1 MKKYY
6 YITFLALLVITLL
19 QGYNIS
25 LQYKD
30 YVHNETDKV
39 NRILKVA
46 IDEEYAIRAH
56 KVYNPHKDHIQRLY
70 YKVMSE
76 DDFLKAKPKKED
88 IIRFSEINIQ
98 ELREKGIAETE
109 SEAMGLLAKDRL
121 TAKGNPINLAKLSQ
135 TFKKNLKEDF
145 SYTLLILDE
154 NKKIVKNYGQTKDI
168 DNWQSSKPIA
178 IGLKPVRFVKV
189 MVDITRSA
197 FITNSIETLIS
208 TVILALIIVFCVGY
222 QMTAIRYKE
231 DLLKNREASIHGT
244 IHDLKAPL
252 ASILLTLGYIMNELK
267 EKELIELIASVTEDI
282 KSLANTI
289 KTILITAKAEE
300 SKLMI
305 NKEKLDI
312 VAIAKHAKKLIDNN
326 YAQKP
331 HVITISDNRLDKE
344 EVFADRYLLENV
356 IHNLLENAIKYSS
369 KEANINV
376 CINSN
381 EKFTIISVQDQG
393 VGIDKKYQKKIFKQF
408 YRIPATQHKNG
419 YGIGLALVKYAVKA
433 HGGSIRVESELDKG
447 STFTF
452 TLPKEKNAKE

>member
-231 DLLKNREASIHGT
+231 DLLRNREVSLHGT
-244 IHDLKAPL
+244 VHDLKAPL
-252 ASILLTLGYIMNELK
+252 ASVLLKLGFIKDCIKDTELQ
-267 EKELIELIASVTEDI
+267 EMISSSERQI
-282 KSLANTI
+282 KNLANTI
-289 KTILITAKAEE
+289 KTILITSKASE
-300 SKLMI
+300 SKLI
-305 NKEKLDI
+305 IHKESVDI
-312 VAIAKHAKKLIDNN
+312 IELAQQAQEQIDIN
-326 YAQKP
+326 YANKA
-331 HVITISDNRLDKE
+331 HTIAVIDHRAQNTSVCADK
-344 EVFADRYLLENV
+344 YLIGNV
-356 IHNLLENAIKYSS
+356 IHNLMENAVKYSD
-369 KEANINV
+369 KEATIEVNISQDERF
-376 CINSN
+376 I
-381 EKFTIISVQDQG
+381 IISVTDHG
-393 VGIDKKYQKKIFKQF
+393 VGIAKKYQKKIFEQF
-408 YRIPATQHKNG
+408 YRIPATHHKSG
-419 YGIGLALVKYAVKA
+419 YGIGLAMVKYAVKA
-433 HGGSIRVESELDKG
+433 HGGTIKVESELGKG
-447 STFTF
+447 SIFTF
-452 TLPKEKNAKE
+452 TIPLHSKHQ

>member
-154 NKKIVKNYGQTKDI
+154 NKKIIKNYGQTKDI

-189 MVDITRSA
+189 IVDITRSA

-208 TVILALIIVFCVGY
+208 TVILTLIIVFCVGY

-231 DLLKNREASIHGT
+231 DLLRNREVSLHGT
-244 IHDLKAPL
+244 VHDLKAPL
-252 ASILLTLGYIMNELK
+252 ASVLLKLGFIKDCIKDTELQ
-267 EKELIELIASVTEDI
+267 EMISSSERQI
-282 KSLANTI
+282 KNLANTI
-289 KTILITAKAEE
+289 KTILITSKASE
-300 SKLMI
+300 SKLVI
-305 NKEKLDI
+305 HKESVDI
-312 VAIAKHAKKLIDNN
+312 LELAQQAQEQIDIN
-326 YAQKP
+326 YANKA
-331 HVITISDNRLDKE
+331 HTIAVIDHRAQNTSVCADK
-344 EVFADRYLLENV
+344 YLIGNV
-356 IHNLLENAIKYSS
+356 IHNLMENAVKYSD
-369 KEANINV
+369 KEATIEVNISQDERF
-376 CINSN
+376 I
-381 EKFTIISVQDQG
+381 IISVTDHG
-393 VGIDKKYQKKIFKQF
+393 VGIAKKYQKKIFEQF
-408 YRIPATQHKNG
+408 YRIPATHHKSG
-419 YGIGLALVKYAVKA
+419 YGIGLAMVKYAVKA
-433 HGGSIRVESELDKG
+433 HGGTIKVESELGKG
-447 STFTF
+447 SIFTF
-452 TLPKEKNAKE
+452 TIPLHSKHQ